1 MIAPDILRKFAQGL
15 EPNPGGDLSRSM
27 IFHDRHIQPQILAG
41 LNGDNWGL
49 EGVPLVIDY
58 VPRKGRNEY

>member
-27 IFHDRHIQPQILAG
+27 IFMIVIFSHRF
-41 LNGDNWGL
+41 W
-49 EGVPLVIDY
+49 LV
-58 VPRKGRNEY
+58 